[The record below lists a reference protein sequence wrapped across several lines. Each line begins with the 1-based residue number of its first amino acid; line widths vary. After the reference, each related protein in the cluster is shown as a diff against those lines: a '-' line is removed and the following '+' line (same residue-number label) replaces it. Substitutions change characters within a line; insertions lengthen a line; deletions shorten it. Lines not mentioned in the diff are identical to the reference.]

1 MYLKSLKIK
10 NFRKFGSQNNL
21 IKFVD
26 SKESLITAED
36 INVAKAVSLIV
47 GKNNSGKTT
56 IINALDKIVND
67 HKFSSNDFNYRYLT
81 RLLRAYKKN
90 HFRAKPNLHFEI
102 TIGIDERNHNDIVN
116 NFVPFM
122 TLADSQLSGEEKD
135 FKIIV
140 QYELEDDEIFVHA
153 VESLIERYDGNEHIL
168 FDKFLIYLD
177 TCELFKFKYY
187 DINGAERN
195 NFNIK
200 NLIDIRIIKPNENQG
215 ERDLSKIYSKI
226 IKNKFTE
233 EGNPYADRFQE
244 KIESFN
250 TDMTQDIERDFTDSL
265 NGVINRLHDKNT
277 LKAYLRANLSFEQLL
292 TQLIRYQYQ
301 ENDLYIPENQFGLGY
316 RNLLRI
322 IGELIDYIEVYPDGD
337 QHSRLNLICIEEP
350 EVFMHPQM
358 QELFIN
364 HIKEAIDTLLGG
376 SAKKLNSQLIIS
388 THSAHILNSKIHTSN
403 SFDNINYIFEK
414 DNISNVVNLQDS
426 QVITSEKNAGESD
439 DDKAKRTKEELNF
452 IKKHIK
458 FKASELFF
466 ADAIIFVEGVTEEVL
481 LSYYL
486 SQDNQ
491 LNKKYITVFNIDGA
505 HGLVY
510 HHLIKLLG
518 VPTVVITDLDIQ
530 RSEQEKEDFSPIDNL
545 AGRTTTNQTIVK
557 YNQAS
562 DISALATDHFI
573 DSNLYIAFQGQTI
586 EDYYATSLE
595 EALIRTNYN
604 NDILNI
610 TLYKAK
616 RNIYLSILGD
626 PNDKNNLLQKSYELQ
641 RKLSDDKSKFANE
654 LLYQL
659 SNEEDDN
666 NLPKLPDYIEDAFQW
681 LKDELA
687 LTEEE
692 EEEGE

>member
-10 NFRKFGSQNNL
+10 NFRKFGSKNNV

-26 SKESLITAED
+26 SKESLISVED

-81 RLLRAYKKN
+81 RLIRAYKKN
-90 HFRAKPNLHFEI
+90 HFRAKPQLYFEI
-102 TIGIDERNHNDIVN
+102 TIGIDERNHDDIVN

-122 TLADSQLSGEEKD
+122 TLADTQPSDAERD
-135 FKIIV
+135 FKIIIKY
-140 QYELEDDEIFVHA
+140 QLEDDEIFVHA
-153 VESLIERYDGNEHIL
+153 VKSLIERYHENEHIL
-168 FDKFLIYLD
+168 FDRFLTYLD

-187 DINGAERN
+187 DTNDIEKN

-215 ERDLSKIYSKI
+215 EKDLSKIYSKI
-226 IKNKFTE
+226 IKNKFIE
-233 EGNPYADRFQE
+233 EGNPSADTFQE
-244 KIESFN
+244 KIELFN
-250 TDMTQDIERDFTDSL
+250 TDMTQNIKRGFTDSL
-265 NGVINRLHDKNT
+265 NDVINKLHDKST
-277 LKAYLRANLSFEQLL
+277 LKVYLSANLSFEQLL
-292 TQLIRYQYQ
+292 NQLVRYQYQ

-322 IGELIDYIEVYPDGD
+322 IGELIDYIEEYPDGD

-364 HIKEAIDTLLGG
+364 HIKEAIDALLGN
-376 SAKKLNSQLIIS
+376 SVKKLNSQLIVS
-388 THSAHILNSKIHTSN
+388 THSAHILNSKVHTSN

-414 DNISNVVNLQDS
+414 NNVSNVVNLQDS
-426 QVITSEKNAGESD
+426 EIISSEKNVGESD
-439 DDKAKRTKEELNF
+439 GDKLQRAKEELNF

-466 ADAIIFVEGVTEEVL
+466 ADAIIFVEGITEEVL

-486 SQDNQ
+486 NQDDQ
-491 LNKKYITVFNIDGA
+491 LNKKYITIFNIDGA

-518 VPTVVITDLDIQ
+518 VPTVVITDLDIE
-530 RSEQEKEDFSPIDNL
+530 RTTDEKTNFTAIDNL
-545 AGRTTTNQTIVK
+545 HNRTTTNQTIVK
-557 YNQAS
+557 YNQSNA
-562 DISALATDHFI
+562 ISALATNHFI
-573 DSNLYIAFQGQTI
+573 DNNLYIAFQGDKI
-586 EDYYATSLE
+586 EDFYATSLE

-604 NDILNI
+604 NDILNN
-610 TLYKAK
+610 TLRKAK

-626 PNDKNNLLQKSYELQ
+626 PNDTHNLLQKSYELQ

-659 SNEEDDN
+659 SNEEDDD
-666 NLPKLPDYIEDAFQW
+666 NLPKLPDYIKDAFQW
-681 LKDELA
+681 LKEELV
-687 LTEEE
+687 LTEVEE
-692 EEEGE
+692 

>member
-10 NFRKFGSQNNL
+10 NFRKFGSKNNV

-26 SKESLITAED
+26 SKESLISAED

-81 RLLRAYKKN
+81 RLIRAYKKN
-90 HFRAKPNLHFEI
+90 HFRAKPQLYFEI
-102 TIGIDERNHNDIVN
+102 TIGIDERNHDDIVN

-122 TLADSQLSGEEKD
+122 TLADSQPSDAERD
-135 FKIIV
+135 FKIIIKY
-140 QYELEDDEIFVHA
+140 QLEDDEIFVHA
-153 VESLIERYDGNEHIL
+153 VKNLIEKYHENEHIL
-168 FDKFLIYLD
+168 FDRFLTYLD

-187 DINGAERN
+187 DTNDIEKN

-200 NLIDIRIIKPNENQG
+200 NLIDIRVIKPNENQG

-226 IKNKFTE
+226 IKNKFIE
-233 EGNPYADRFQE
+233 EGNPSADTFQE

-250 TDMTQDIERDFTDSL
+250 TDITQNIERNFTDSL
-265 NGVINRLHDKNT
+265 NEVINRLHDKST
-277 LKAYLRANLSFEQLL
+277 LKVYLSANLSFEQLL
-292 TQLIRYQYQ
+292 NQLVRYQYQ

-322 IGELIDYIEVYPDGD
+322 IGELIDYIEEYPDGD

-364 HIKEAIDTLLGG
+364 HIKEAIDALLGN
-376 SAKKLNSQLIIS
+376 SVKKLNSQLIVS
-388 THSAHILNSKIHTSN
+388 THSAHILNSKVHTSN

-414 DNISNVVNLQDS
+414 DNVSNVVNLQDS
-426 QVITSEKNAGESD
+426 EIISSEKNVDESD
-439 DDKAKRTKEELNF
+439 EDKVQRAKKELNF
-452 IKKHIK
+452 VKKHIK

-466 ADAIIFVEGVTEEVL
+466 ADAIIFVEGITEEVL
-481 LSYYL
+481 ISYYL
-486 SQDNQ
+486 SRDNH
-491 LNKKYITVFNIDGA
+491 LNKKYITIFNIDGA

-518 VPTVVITDLDIQ
+518 VPTIVVTDLDIQ
-530 RSEQEKEDFSPIDNL
+530 RTEIEKTSFTPINNL
-545 AGRTTTNQTIVK
+545 QGRTTTNQTIVK
-557 YNQAS
+557 YNQTEN
-562 DISALATDHFI
+562 ISTLSTDHFI
-573 DSNLYIAFQGQTI
+573 DKNLYIAFQGNQI
-586 EDYYATSLE
+586 GNYYATSLE
-595 EALIRTNYN
+595 EALIRTNYD
-604 NDILNI
+604 NDILNN
-610 TLYKAK
+610 TLYNTK
-616 RNIYLSILGD
+616 RNTYLRIVGN
-626 PNDKNNLLQKSYELQ
+626 PAQRNNLLQNSYELQ
-641 RKLSDDKSKFANE
+641 RKLSNDKSSFANE

-659 SNEEDDN
+659 SNEEEDE
-666 NLPKLPDYIEDAFQW
+666 NLPQLPDYISNVFQW
-681 LKDELA
+681 LKVELA
-687 LTEEE
+687 LI
-692 EEEGE
+692 EGEE

>member
-10 NFRKFGSQNNL
+10 NFRKFGSKNNV

-26 SKESLITAED
+26 SKESLISAED

-81 RLLRAYKKN
+81 RLIRAYKKN
-90 HFRAKPNLHFEI
+90 HFRAKPQLYFEI
-102 TIGIDERNHNDIVN
+102 TIGIDERNHDDIVN

-122 TLADSQLSGEEKD
+122 TLADSQPSDAERD
-135 FKIIV
+135 FKIIIKY
-140 QYELEDDEIFVHA
+140 QLEDDEIFVHA
-153 VESLIERYDGNEHIL
+153 VKNLIEKYHENEHIL
-168 FDKFLIYLD
+168 FDRFLTYLD

-187 DINGAERN
+187 DTNDIEKN

-200 NLIDIRIIKPNENQG
+200 NLIDIRVIKPNENQG

-226 IKNKFTE
+226 IKNKFIE
-233 EGNPYADRFQE
+233 ESNPSADTFQE

-250 TDMTQDIERDFTDSL
+250 TDITQNIERNFTESL
-265 NGVINRLHDKNT
+265 NEVINRLHDKST
-277 LKAYLRANLSFEQLL
+277 LKVYLSANLSFEQLL
-292 TQLIRYQYQ
+292 NQLVRYQYQ

-322 IGELIDYIEVYPDGD
+322 IGELIDYIEEYPDGD

-364 HIKEAIDTLLGG
+364 HIKEAIDALLGN
-376 SAKKLNSQLIIS
+376 SVKKLNSQLIVS
-388 THSAHILNSKIHTSN
+388 THSAHILNSKVHTSN

-414 DNISNVVNLQDS
+414 DNVSNVVNLQDS
-426 QVITSEKNAGESD
+426 EIISSEKNVDESD
-439 DDKAKRTKEELNF
+439 EDKVQRAKKELNF
-452 IKKHIK
+452 VKKHIK

-466 ADAIIFVEGVTEEVL
+466 ADAIIFVEGITEEVL
-481 LSYYL
+481 ISYYL
-486 SQDNQ
+486 SRDNH
-491 LNKKYITVFNIDGA
+491 LNKKYITIFNIDGA

-518 VPTVVITDLDIQ
+518 VPTIVVTDLDIQ
-530 RSEQEKEDFSPIDNL
+530 RTEIEKTSFTPINNL
-545 AGRTTTNQTIVK
+545 QGRTTTNQTIVK
-557 YNQAS
+557 YNQTEN
-562 DISALATDHFI
+562 ISTLSTDHFI
-573 DSNLYIAFQGQTI
+573 DKNLYIAFQGNQI
-586 EDYYATSLE
+586 GNYYATSLE
-595 EALIRTNYN
+595 EALIRTNYD
-604 NDILNI
+604 NDILNN
-610 TLYKAK
+610 TLYNTK
-616 RNIYLSILGD
+616 RNTYLRIVGN
-626 PNDKNNLLQKSYELQ
+626 PAQRNNLLQNSYELQ
-641 RKLSDDKSKFANE
+641 RKLLNDKSSFANE

-659 SNEEDDN
+659 SNEEEDE
-666 NLPKLPDYIEDAFQW
+666 NLPQLPDYISNVFQW
-681 LKDELA
+681 LKVELA
-687 LTEEE
+687 LI
-692 EEEGE
+692 EGEE